1 MFSKTHTLSKSI
13 QLMIV
18 LLILVIAFSI
28 GLFVGR
34 QQEARF
40 SVPEGEGQLV
50 NRSNG
55 EQTLADDI
63 DFANFWE
70 IWNFVKEE
78 YYRQPVSDEDLFYG
92 AIKGMVSG
100 LGDDYSVYFD
110 PEETEAFLEGLEG
123 QFEGIGCEIGI
134 KDAQLQVIA
143 PLPETPADQA
153 GLMPGDYILA
163 VDDVLTDDLSIEESV
178 MLIRGEQGTEV
189 VLSIYRPVSQELL
202 EVPIIRDTITID
214 SVKWEM
220 RDDRIMVVGL
230 YSFNHD
236 TVVLFEQAV
245 QEALLNGAEGMV
257 LDLRSNPG
265 GLLTSAIDISSYW
278 TGYDAVVIERE
289 VNDTHTFMGTIDSR
303 ISELPT
309 VVLVNNGSA
318 SGSEIVAGALQD
330 YEYATIVGMQTFGK
344 GSVQDFV
351 ELEDGAAIKITI
363 AQWYTPN
370 GRSIQEKGITPD
382 IVVDYT
388 LEDYESGI
396 DPQLDAAISVLT
408 YGEEETRAQYA
419 QQEEESA
426 QEE

>member
-1 MFSKTHTLSKSI
+1 
-13 QLMIV
+13 
-18 LLILVIAFSI
+18 
-28 GLFVGR
+28 
-34 QQEARF
+34 
-40 SVPEGEGQLV
+40 
-50 NRSNG
+50 
-55 EQTLADDI
+55 
-63 DFANFWE
+63 
-70 IWNFVKEE
+70 
-78 YYRQPVSDEDLFYG
+78 
-92 AIKGMVSG
+92 
-100 LGDDYSVYFD
+100 
-110 PEETEAFLEGLEG
+110 
-123 QFEGIGCEIGI
+123 
-134 KDAQLQVIA
+134 
-143 PLPETPADQA
+143 
-153 GLMPGDYILA
+153 
-163 VDDVLTDDLSIEESV
+163 
-178 MLIRGEQGTEV
+178 
-189 VLSIYRPVSQELL
+189 
-202 EVPIIRDTITID
+202 
-214 SVKWEM
+214 
-220 RDDRIMVVGL
+220 
-230 YSFNHD
+230 
-236 TVVLFEQAV
+236 
-245 QEALLNGAEGMV
+245 MV